1 MRTQTIH
8 PLLQNTSKQELEYGS
23 DSGKEPEGT
32 RNDVFRYDDYVRMLH
47 TIDFTNREYTNTSWS
62 TTAVA

>member
-32 RNDVFRYDDYVRMLH
+32 RNDVFRYEDYARMIQ
-47 TIDFTNREYTNTSWS
+47 TIYSTNIECATTSWS